1 MILRAALPTETL
13 IIYYS
18 IIPDY
23 KGPLMTIGV
32 QKQMQN
38 IHLIRFQGSSL
49 MQTHSFAA
57 LVTVAGVTVSDCKFK
72 EK

>member
-13 IIYYS
+13 IIYSS
-18 IIPDY
+18 IIPNY
-23 KGPLMTIGV
+23 KGSLMTTIGV

-38 IHLIRFQGSSL
+38 IHLIQFQGSSL

-57 LVTVAGVTVSDCKFK
+57 LVTL
-72 EK
+72 